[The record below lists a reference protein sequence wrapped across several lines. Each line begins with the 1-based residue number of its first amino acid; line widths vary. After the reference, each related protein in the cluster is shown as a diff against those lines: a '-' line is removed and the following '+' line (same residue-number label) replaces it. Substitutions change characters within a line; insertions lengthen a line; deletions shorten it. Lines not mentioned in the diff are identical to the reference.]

1 VFVLLFPQLIF
12 ALFDPKANRSG
23 SIVAFVVSFALRIG
37 GGEPLLSLPALVAY
51 PATLPFRVVAASAGL
66 ILLPLVSRATA
77 RWDPPQP
84 LRNVIDT
91 EREGVS
97 RAI

>member
-1 VFVLLFPQLIF
+1 
-12 ALFDPKANRSG
+12 
-23 SIVAFVVSFALRIG
+23 
-37 GGEPLLSLPALVAY
+37 VAY

-84 LRNVIDT
+84 LRNVATQEDKDFSRT
-91 EREGVS
+91 PEREGFPSTKLRAGS
-97 RAI
+97 RAT